1 MPVYSSPAAVPED
14 DPYIISTADQLD
26 AFAASLNEKIDYKDV
41 HIALGNSI
49 AVNSGDWKPI
59 GGSDWAFN
67 GTFDGKGYTI
77 SGISEGSVQS
87 PLKLDSENLFIGL
100 FGVLG
105 KNAVVKNVNLT
116 DVAIYTSFN
125 ASAYIGG
132 IAGYMEGDK
141 SNYT

>member
-1 MPVYSSPAAVPED
+1 M
-14 DPYIISTADQLD
+14 
-26 AFAASLNEKIDYKDV
+26 

-87 PLKLDSENLFIGL
+87 PLKLDSE
-100 FGVLG
+100 
-105 KNAVVKNVNLT
+105 
-116 DVAIYTSFN
+116 DVYKRQGWK
-125 ASAYIGG
+125 YG
-132 IAGYMEGDK
+132 
-141 SNYT
+141 SNKLIRK